1 MSDIPP
7 LFEKLNSI
15 SKLSKGSFEALNSC
29 FEPKSFPKGSN
40 LLVPGEIQKEL
51 YFIQKGVQMAFFEN
65 SQKLHVMAFTY
76 PPDFC
81 AIPDSFLLQKPSK
94 YSLTCLSD
102 SEVLALSHKDLQG
115 LFLEYRDIETLFR
128 KMTELILAG
137 VLDRQL
143 EMQSENMQERFRSFC
158 ARSPHLLQLAPQKY
172 LASYLGIDPTNFSK
186 LINSIKI

>member
-1 MSDIPP
+1 MNNNPP
-7 LFEKLNSI
+7 LFEKLNSV
-15 SKLSKGSFEALNSC
+15 SRLSKVSFDTLSTFFVHKNFS
-29 FEPKSFPKGSN
+29 KGSN
-40 LLVPGEIQKEL
+40 LLVTGNIQNEL
-51 YFIQKGVQMAFFEN
+51 YFIKKGVQMAFFEN

-76 PPDFC
+76 PSDFC

-94 YSLTCLSD
+94 YSLLCLSD
-102 SEVLALSHKDLQG
+102 TEVLALSYKDLQT
-115 LFLEYRDIETLFR
+115 LFLNHRDIETLFR

-143 EMQSENMQERFRSFC
+143 AMQSENMEQRFRSFC
-158 ARSPHLLQLAPQKY
+158 SRSPHLLQLVPQKY